1 MDENRNLD
9 ELTGDE
15 WLASFLAAK
24 EAENGNQQA
33 ENEIGVDEQAVLS
46 AGLTHPDDLELEKI
60 LQEVH
65 AEQWA
70 EEHAAQQTG
79 LEEEEDDVKEYDPSA
94 PPVIP
99 TEEFKDEEFR
109 DTFGEGEALE
119 KAFSDEPQP
128 EAEQAQ
134 EQQPEQEQEEPPVEK
149 RRPKKKRE
157 YWLWGLPQLAS
168 SFIWLAIIITIGV
181 TVGRIVWMCA
191 ADVLALNREPIAT
204 TVTVQDGDN
213 MDAIAQKLKDAG
225 LIRYP
230 GLFKLYANIT
240 DAQEKIIPGTY
251 EFKAQSDSGETML
264 YDYMA
269 LVTVLSPRHSSMVIV
284 DDLRI
289 PEGYT
294 SAQIYELLEA
304 KKICTAAEMEHFLT
318 VQMTVAEEGQ
328 TLTEAQ
334 KEDNALVKQ
343 REKLFKKYWFLEGE
357 TLEGKY
363 ALEGYL
369 FPDTYDFYE
378 NDDPAR
384 VFEKLL
390 NAFNVAVTDKMKD
403 NLTKLNEWTEEMMKK
418 NGYGD
423 SYIKEHRYTIRE
435 IVIIASMIEKESAS
449 TVESFAISS
458 VIYNRLNNAKKYPT
472 LDIDATLIYS
482 LGRQELTEADKAD
495 ETNPYNTY
503 KNSGLPPTAICNPSQ
518 NSLAAALDP
527 EETVKM
533 DDEGEPILDKNGNT
547 TRVYYYFYAYNP
559 DTGRH
564 HFSQTY
570 NEHQKF
576 LDSVKGAA

>member
-24 EAENGNQQA
+24 EAENANKEA
-33 ENEIGVDEQAVLS
+33 AKEIGVDEQAVLS

-70 EEHAAQQTG
+70 EEHAGQQFPT
-79 LEEEEDDVKEYDPSA
+79 EEEEDDVKEYDPSA
-94 PPVIP
+94 PPVLP

-119 KAFSDEPQP
+119 KAFSNDPQP
-128 EAEQAQ
+128 EPEQ
-134 EQQPEQEQEEPPVEK
+134 ECEEQPEQEQEDPPVEK

-168 SFIWLAIIITIGV
+168 SFIWLAIIVTIGV

-191 ADVLALNREPIAT
+191 ADVLALNREPINT
-204 TVTVQDGDN
+204 TVTVQEGDN
-213 MDAIAQKLKDAG
+213 MDAIAQKLKEAG

-230 GLFKLYANIT
+230 GLFKLYADIT

-251 EFKAQSDSGETML
+251 TFKSQSDSGETMI

-269 LVTVLSPRHSSMVIV
+269 LVTVLSPHRSTLVIV

-294 SAQIYELLEA
+294 SAQIYDLLEA
-304 KKICTAAEMEHFLT
+304 KKICTAADIEHFLT

-328 TLTEAQ
+328 TLTEEQ
-334 KEDNALVKQ
+334 KIDNALVKK
-343 REKLFKKYWFLEGE
+343 REKLFRKYWFLEGQ

-378 NDDPAR
+378 DDDPAR
-384 VFEKLL
+384 VLEKML
-390 NAFNVAVTDKMKD
+390 NAFNAAVTDKMKD
-403 NLTKLNEWTEEMMKK
+403 NLVKLNEWTEERMKK
-418 NGYGD
+418 NGLSD
-423 SYIKEHRYTIRE
+423 SYIAQHRYTIRD
-435 IVIIASMIEKESAS
+435 IVIIASMIEKESAN
-449 TVESFAISS
+449 TIESFAISS

-503 KNSGLPPTAICNPSQ
+503 KINGLPPTAICNPSQ

-533 DDEGEPILDKNGNT
+533 DDEGNPILDKNGNT
-547 TRVYYYFYAYNP
+547 TRVYYYFYAFNP
-559 DTGRH
+559 NTHKH

-570 NEHQKF
+570 DEHQKF
-576 LDSVKGAA
+576 LNSLKGAA

>member
-24 EAENGNQQA
+24 QA
-33 ENEIGVDEQAVLS
+33 GQTNTDDEIGVDEQAVFA

-70 EEHAAQQTG
+70 EEHGTQP
-79 LEEEEDDVKEYDPSA
+79 EEEDDVKEYDPSA
-94 PPVIP
+94 AVVIP

-119 KAFSDEPQP
+119 KAFSNEP
-128 EAEQAQ
+128 EAEPEQ
-134 EQQPEQEQEEPPVEK
+134 EEQPQEQEEAPVEK

-168 SFIWLAIIITIGV
+168 SFIWLAVIVTIGV
-181 TVGRIVWMCA
+181 TIGRIVWMCA
-191 ADVLALNREPIAT
+191 SDVLALSREPITA
-204 TVTVQDGDN
+204 TVTIEEGDD
-213 MDAIAQKLKDAG
+213 MDAIADKLKEAG

-230 GLFKLYANIT
+230 GLFKLYADIT

-251 EFKAQSDSGETML
+251 VFKAQSDSGESML

-269 LVTVLSPRHSSMVIV
+269 VVTVLSPHQSSLVV
-284 DDLRI
+284 VEDLRI

-294 SAQIYELLEA
+294 SAQIYDLLES
-304 KKICTAAEMEHFLT
+304 KKICSAADMEHFLT
-318 VQMTVAEEGQ
+318 VQRVEAEEGK

-334 KEDNALVKQ
+334 KEDNALVSK

-384 VFEKLL
+384 VIEKML
-390 NAFNVAVTDKMKD
+390 NAFKVALQNVRGNKED
-403 NLTKLNEWTEEMMKK
+403 NLAAVRTELNEWAKETMKK
-418 NGYGD
+418 NGFSD
-423 SYIKEHRYTIRE
+423 AYIEEHEFSMRDI
-435 IVIIASMIEKESAS
+435 IIIASMIEKESANGID
-449 TVESFAISS
+449 SFAISS
-458 VIYNRLNNAKKYPT
+458 VMYNRLTNAKKYPT
-472 LDIDATLIYS
+472 LNVESALVYA
-482 LGRQELTEADKAD
+482 LGRQEITDADKAD

-503 KNSGLPPTAICNPSQ
+503 KNGGLPPTPICNPSL

-527 EETVKM
+527 EETVKT
-533 DDEGEPILDKNGNT
+533 DAEGNPVLDKNGNT

-559 DTGRH
+559 ETYRSE
-564 HFSQTY
+564 FFQTEKAY
-570 NEHQKF
+570 NSFVESLKE
-576 LDSVKGAA
+576 KA